1 MSMVEDDGDFKK
13 GRFKPALVGI
23 GVLIALGGGAALYLG
38 LKSDSEKMT
47 ADQIAETRKGIYV
60 LPRTEQL
67 PRWRRLAESGN
78 TIELQQEALTQ
89 LTFLEDKEVIPLAIK
104 ALENVDH
111 RARGVAAQALATMG
125 LPAAEPARAPLVKAF
140 HEATDSDKPQIAWA
154 LVVLNEK
161 PLWKPIMEI
170 YKAGHLATVER
181 VGGGRAFD
189 PEALA
194 AMASP
199 DEWAALAEDPN
210 EAVKQLVAGIL
221 SRTGDKKYTQQ
232 LIKLL
237 GDKNDIA
244 REAASGLGKIGD
256 PAAVK
261 PLVEALSKADKDD
274 RQRFLEALRDGIG
287 GEGLVLALPSVAL
300 TPPDR
305 NKFQT
310 KQIFDMVR
318 TLADPRAS
326 DALVNYLTNAKPTIH
341 WQTEAALRLAENGD
355 IRAVPYLADR
365 LRLDPLKIYDDKADP
380 EYRRDDNE
388 RVVSAR
394 MLADLAVLHPE
405 AAAELRAKAEDAV
418 LFWAKDRPQPHANAL
433 RFLAAAGSTKA
444 LPDMRE
450 WANPKD
456 ALPKEGASGAFP
468 TAFETAHS
476 ALRYLGWTKDSQS
489 WGTLEK
495 QLNRKDQK
503 YDITQAGLV
512 GAGMS
517 MLGMVYRGLTVGAA
531 QGFAQWGDPKAYPL
545 LVKII
550 EDTKQNEGSREE
562 SCRSLAFVATDEN
575 MKEVVKKARAAEG
588 KDPKAQMLRACYVET
603 ILRHPVAGSQATLL
617 EMLNKDAEAPVR
629 NQVARALGFPGLEPA
644 TEAALFEKM
653 KDKELMNAA
662 ALALIIGGTEDAA
675 ARAIAMFDG
684 ASKEALDELKDLY
697 FDSFGFWSDD
707 DLAKGRVFRFV
718 ANAESIGKVRVKD
731 TLQDWAKLRLGAQ
744 FNNLEYDSGP
754 HSMTRVTLRYRLIE
768 TAKKGD
774 AAAKKGAIET
784 LKFMKE
790 QGALM
795 ALRDEKSDTGALA
808 KKALFELMNPKLVVG
823 EKVPEAKPSK
833 GEGVNV
839 LPPR

>member
-23 GVLIALGGGAALYLG
+23 GALIVLGGGAALFLG
-38 LKSDSEKMT
+38 LKSDSEKLT
-47 ADQIAETRKGIYV
+47 TDQIAETKKGIYV
-60 LPRTEQL
+60 LPRAEQL
-67 PRWRRLAESGN
+67 PRWRKLADSGN

-89 LTFLEDKEVIPLAIK
+89 LTFLEDKEVVPLAVK
-104 ALENVDH
+104 ALSNVDH
-111 RARGVAAQALATMG
+111 RARGVAAQALATTG
-125 LPAAEPARAPLVKAF
+125 LPAADQARAALVKAF
-140 HEATDSDKPQIAWA
+140 AEANDADKPQIAWA
-154 LVVLNEK
+154 LVVINEK
-161 PLWKPIMEI
+161 PLWKQIMEV
-170 YKAGHLATVER
+170 YKAGHLAGVER

-189 PEALA
+189 PELLA
-194 AMASP
+194 AMASA

-221 SRTGDKKYTQQ
+221 SRTGDKKYTAQ

-261 PLVEALSKADKDD
+261 PLVDALTKANKDD

-287 GEGLVLALPSVAL
+287 GEGLVLALPSVAKE
-300 TPPDR
+300 PPDR
-305 NKFQT
+305 TKFQT

-318 TLADPRAS
+318 TLSDPRAAN
-326 DALVNYLTNAKPTIH
+326 ALVSYLANSKPTIH
-341 WQTEAALRLAENGD
+341 WQTEAALRLAEVGD
-355 IRAVPYLADR
+355 VRAVPYLADR
-365 LRLDPLKIYDDKADP
+365 LRLDPLKIYDDKIDP

-405 AAAELRAKAEDAV
+405 AAAEIRAKAEDAV

-433 RFLAAAGSTKA
+433 RFLAASGSKKA

-450 WANPKD
+450 WANPKE
-456 ALPKEGASGAFP
+456 ALPKEGASGQFP
-468 TAFETAHS
+468 APYETAQS
-476 ALRYLGWTKDSQS
+476 GLRYLGWTKDDQS

-495 QLNRKDQK
+495 QLTRKDQK
-503 YDITQAGLV
+503 YDITQQGLV

-517 MLGMVYRGLTVGAA
+517 MLGMVFRGLTVGAA
-531 QGFAQWGDPKAYPL
+531 QGFAQWGDARAYPL

-550 EDTKQNEGSREE
+550 EDPKQNEGSREE
-562 SCRSLAFVATDEN
+562 SCRALAFVATDEN
-575 MKEVVKKARAAEG
+575 MKEVVKKARAADG
-588 KDPKAQMLRACYVET
+588 KDPKQQMLRACYVET
-603 ILRHPVAGSQATLL
+603 ILRHPVAGSAPTLL
-617 EMLNKDAEAPVR
+617 EMLTKDAEAPVR

-662 ALALIIGGTEDAA
+662 ALAIIIGGSEEGA
-675 ARAIAMFDG
+675 ARAVAMFSEV
-684 ASKEALDELKDLY
+684 SKEALDELKDFY
-697 FDSFGFWSDD
+697 FDSFGFWSDE
-707 DLAKGRVFRFV
+707 DLAKGRLFRFV

-754 HSMTRVTLRYRLIE
+754 HSMTRVTLRYRLGEI
-768 TAKKGD
+768 AKKGD
-774 AAAKKGAIET
+774 PAAKKGAVET

-795 ALRDEKSDTGALA
+795 ALRDEKSDTGVIA
-808 KKALFELMNPKLVVG
+808 KKALFELQNPKTVVG
-823 EKVPEAKPSK
+823 EKVPEKKATG
-833 GEGVNV
+833 GEGMKVV
-839 LPPR
+839 PPR